1 MTSVNSVKSGEL
13 VALRPGL
20 ARADDLVSVPVRPE
34 RPPPSLHET
43 SADLGNVVAFVRPS
57 TPRSARAAPEIVLP
71 ADAARGVVGVVR
83 EHGRL
88 FVFAALSLLMHGSL
102 LALAWHEPE
111 PLASVGVQVLAV
123 EIVVGANAPAGVAAR
138 PGENETQAAAA
149 PTDPQ
154 PTEPVREAEQ
164 KATEQPQDVP
174 VARQEVAPEER
185 TQLESQAAAPPSD
198 PKPAI
203 AMVETPTPDQATA
216 PPRQTPPDSM
226 DVTLLPQPE
235 QKAVKPAEAK
245 PVQLKPAPKQV
256 QPKPEPKQRIAAKP
270 AETKATEPTRTAA
283 PTRDRASEQ
292 ARASTPSNPA
302 NNIGVGRSDYDT
314 NYRGL
319 VAAHLARYK
328 QYPADAR
335 SRGDRGTAAV
345 TFSIGGGG
353 GVTSVGLARSSGVA
367 SIDQEVVAMVRRASP
382 FPAPPGGRPQRFT
395 VPVSFHLN

>member
-1 MTSVNSVKSGEL
+1 
-13 VALRPGL
+13 
-20 ARADDLVSVPVRPE
+20 
-34 RPPPSLHET
+34 
-43 SADLGNVVAFVRPS
+43 
-57 TPRSARAAPEIVLP
+57 
-71 ADAARGVVGVVR
+71 
-83 EHGRL
+83 
-88 FVFAALSLLMHGSL
+88 
-102 LALAWHEPE
+102 
-111 PLASVGVQVLAV
+111 
-123 EIVVGANAPAGVAAR
+123 
-138 PGENETQAAAA
+138 
-149 PTDPQ
+149 
-154 PTEPVREAEQ
+154 VREAEQ

-174 VARQEVAPEER
+174 VARQEAAPEER
-185 TQLESQAAAPPSD
+185 TPLETQADAPPSD

-245 PVQLKPAPKQV
+245 PVQQKPAPKQV

>member
-1 MTSVNSVKSGEL
+1 MTPVNTVKTGEL

-20 ARADDLVSVPVRPE
+20 ARADDLASVPVRPE

-43 SADLGNVVAFVRPS
+43 SADLGNVVPFVRPG
-57 TPRSARAAPEIVLP
+57 TQRSARAVPEIVLP

-88 FVFAALSLLMHGSL
+88 FAFMALSLLMHGSL
-102 LALAWHEPE
+102 LALAWHEPD
-111 PLASVGVQVLAV
+111 PLASTGVQVLSV
-123 EIVVGANAPAGVAAR
+123 EIVVGANAPAGVAAK

-164 KATEQPQDVP
+164 KATEQPQEVP
-174 VARQEVAPEER
+174 VARQEAAPEER
-185 TQLESQAAAPPSD
+185 TQLETEADAPQSD

-203 AMVETPTPDQATA
+203 TMVETPQPEQATA

-235 QKAVKPAEAK
+235 QKLVKPAETK
-245 PVQLKPAPKQV
+245 PVQQKPAPKQV
-256 QPKPEPKQRIAAKP
+256 QPKPEPKQRIAARP
-270 AETKATEPTRTAA
+270 AETKAAEPTRIAA

-292 ARASTPSNPA
+292 ARASNPSNPA
-302 NNIGVGRSDYDT
+302 NNIGLGRSDYDT

-382 FPAPPGGRPQRFT
+382 FPAPPGGRAQSFT